1 MTKEMGELFGS
12 AHPVLHHHPHILAM
26 ELLGYVERW
35 AAPYY
40 GWGRVYV
47 WDLGSESRPMIANW
61 DHLCVEDICLS
72 GRALRLATESIFFD
86 GKITVFEIPSR
97 TKLYEIQTDLPFA
110 RAYDFVCN
118 GGCDKVGLR
127 TEGRVI
133 AFDVT
138 NGQRIYEFE
147 DANELLFSTD
157 DLYVYVK
164 YNNAVAQCDA
174 ASGQELKRF
183 QCSAYFTKV
192 SSFLQSPSGTRVI
205 WGENIDEDGEMND
218 VVVLDSSLGKIMHRF
233 SAKFDSV
240 KGFVTEDSAAVIE
253 DGLVQSFS
261 TETGETIPTAVDMTV
276 IYAAALINGVSTVFD
291 MRDNT
296 IFAADLANG
305 AELFTIS
312 LPGTM
317 NRRTTRSIRLS
328 VNNYVGLM

>member
-1 MTKEMGELFGS
+1 
-12 AHPVLHHHPHILAM
+12 
-26 ELLGYVERW
+26 
-35 AAPYY
+35 
-40 GWGRVYV
+40 
-47 WDLGSESRPMIANW
+47 
-61 DHLCVEDICLS
+61 
-72 GRALRLATESIFFD
+72 
-86 GKITVFEIPSR
+86 
-97 TKLYEIQTDLPFA
+97 
-110 RAYDFVCN
+110 
-118 GGCDKVGLR
+118 
-127 TEGRVI
+127 
-133 AFDVT
+133 
-138 NGQRIYEFE
+138 
-147 DANELLFSTD
+147 LFSID

-174 ASGQELKRF
+174 TSGQELKRF
-183 QCSAYFTKV
+183 QCSAFFTKV

-218 VVVLDSSLGKIMHRF
+218 VVVLDSSLGKIIHRF
-233 SAKFDSV
+233 STKFDSL
-240 KGFVTEDSAAVIE
+240 KGFVTEDSAAVID